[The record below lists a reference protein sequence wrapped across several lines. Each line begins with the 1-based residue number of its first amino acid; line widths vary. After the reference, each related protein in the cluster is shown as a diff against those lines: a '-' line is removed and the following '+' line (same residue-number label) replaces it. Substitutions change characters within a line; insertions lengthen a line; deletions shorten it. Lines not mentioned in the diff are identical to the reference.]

1 MTAEDRSSPARPG
14 PRRVPGGADDGWGSV
29 ITGPAWTRSGSRGGL
44 MTAEDRSSPAR
55 PGPGRVPGG
64 GG

>member
-1 MTAEDRSSPARPG
+1 MT
-14 PRRVPGGADDGWGSV
+14 DDGSV

-64 GG
+64 GADDG

>member
-14 PRRVPGGADDGWGSV
+14 PGRVPGG
-29 ITGPAWTRSGSRGGL
+29 GGL

-64 GG
+64 GADDG

>member
-14 PRRVPGGADDGWGSV
+14 PGRVPG
-29 ITGPAWTRSGSRGGL
+29 GGL